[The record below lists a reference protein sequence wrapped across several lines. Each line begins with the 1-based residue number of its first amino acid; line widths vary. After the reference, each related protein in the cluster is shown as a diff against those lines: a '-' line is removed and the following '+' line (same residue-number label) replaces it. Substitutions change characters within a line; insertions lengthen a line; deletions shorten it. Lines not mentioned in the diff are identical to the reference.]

1 MLYLPE
7 SKSKRKGNKTM
18 ELFFKKLAN
27 LLSVKSLVTLALT
40 VTFCVLTVTG
50 NLPENFMN
58 IYTMVITFY
67 FVKQLN
73 KEDGDVSQL

>member
-1 MLYLPE
+1 
-7 SKSKRKGNKTM
+7 M

-40 VTFCVLTVTG
+40 VTFCVLTVQ
-50 NLPENFMN
+50 NAIPENYMK

-67 FVKQLN
+67 FVNQLS
-73 KEDGDVSQL
+73 KEHGDVSQLRSAIP

>member
-1 MLYLPE
+1 
-7 SKSKRKGNKTM
+7 M

-73 KEDGDVSQL
+73 KEDGDASQL

>member
-1 MLYLPE
+1 
-7 SKSKRKGNKTM
+7 M

-40 VTFCVLTVTG
+40 VTFCVLTVQHEI
-50 NLPENFMN
+50 PENFMN

>member
-1 MLYLPE
+1 
-7 SKSKRKGNKTM
+7 M

-40 VTFCVLTVTG
+40 VTFCVLTVQNAIT
-50 NLPENFMN
+50 ENFMN
-58 IYTMVITFY
+58 VYTMVITFY

>member
-1 MLYLPE
+1 
-7 SKSKRKGNKTM
+7 M
-18 ELFFKKLAN
+18 ELFLKKLAN

-40 VTFCVLTVTG
+40 VTFCVLTVH
-50 NLPENFMN
+50 NAIPENFMN

>member
-1 MLYLPE
+1 
-7 SKSKRKGNKTM
+7 M

-50 NLPENFMN
+50 NLPENFMS

>member
-1 MLYLPE
+1 
-7 SKSKRKGNKTM
+7 M

-40 VTFCVLTVTG
+40 VTCCVLTVQ
-50 NLPENFMN
+50 NAIPENFMN

>member
-1 MLYLPE
+1 MD
-7 SKSKRKGNKTM
+7 
-18 ELFFKKLAN
+18 LFFKKLAN

-40 VTFCVLTVTG
+40 VTFCVLTVQ
-50 NLPENFMN
+50 NAIPENFMN

-67 FVKQLN
+67 FVKQLS

>member
-1 MLYLPE
+1 M
-7 SKSKRKGNKTM
+7 
-18 ELFFKKLAN
+18 
-27 LLSVKSLVTLALT
+27 TLALT